1 MVQAANKTPPSAPDQ
16 SSRFLRLTFT
26 QGVLVG
32 QLSLIIVVIL
42 FVRYVI
48 FEDPEAARHNRRHK
62 AGFCFPVGMKPRR
75 SSIISS
81 RRNRPSLADR
91 NVKPL
96 VPDVLSKL
104 SYDLSTHP
112 PETADWLNVLV
123 AQAIVAYRSLVH
135 GELDEESASSSRG
148 EKAKRMVEEALNSV
162 RDGEPGFI
170 SIDYITV
177 TEVDFG
183 DQFPLC
189 TNARVRPADETGRM
203 RIEVDV
209 DYSDHVTLSI
219 ETKVV
224 INFPTSRFA
233 VLPVCLGITLNQLS
247 ATVMAEIPPV
257 AIPLPVEHDPAA
269 PTPAILLSLD
279 PDFTLCM
286 STTSL
291 LGARAKLEDIPK
303 VEQLILGRLRGWI
316 VDNLVWPKVRVLKLP
331 GVGSKGAVE
340 NAENGTGEYVW
351 VESEAMPVEKP
362 VKPTS
367 TLTPEADEDIS
378 SIPTSL
384 STSSLDQHTTAVDYT
399 VTHLSDVVPSH
410 PPRSTR
416 YRSNSTSSRPMRP
429 SLQLPNEFTTP
440 PQLNRT
446 GRPDNYPST
455 FQSNL
460 TSEKTLSDSFPS
472 NQRNPILRHSTSMM
486 VPNPN
491 QIYRAAFANSNHH
504 HHPSGNESISSS
516 NLSSS
521 ERWTQGA
528 GGIWGMS
535 LGLSQHGINQGG
547 RDGTYG
553 IRERVKEIER
563 IKALKATTSNS
574 PAPPNHSNHSNHSSH
589 DVFSD

>member
-1 MVQAANKTPPSAPDQ
+1 MAKSAYKNPSPASDQ

-48 FEDPEAARHNRRHK
+48 FEDPEASRNNRRHK
-62 AGFCFPVGMKPRR
+62 KPRR

-81 RRNRPSLADR
+81 RRHRPSLADR
-91 NVKPL
+91 NTKPI

-135 GELDEESASSSRG
+135 GELDEESPSSSRG
-148 EKAKRMVEEALNSV
+148 EKARSMVEEALNSV

-224 INFPTSRFA
+224 INFPTARFA

-257 AIPLPVEHDPAA
+257 AIPLPVVHDPAA

-340 NAENGTGEYVW
+340 NAENGAGEYVW
-351 VESEAMPVEKP
+351 VESEPIPVEKP

-384 STSSLDQHTTAVDYT
+384 SPSSLDQHTTAVDYT
-399 VTHLSDVVPSH
+399 VTHLSDLPSH
-410 PPRSTR
+410 QPRSTR
-416 YRSNSTSSRPMRP
+416 YRSNSASSRPIRP

-440 PQLNRT
+440 PQLTRP
-446 GRPDNYPST
+446 GRLDNYPST
-455 FQSNL
+455 FKSNF
-460 TSEKTLSDSFPS
+460 TSEKTLSDSFSS
-472 NQRNPILRHSTSMM
+472 NQRNPILRHSTSMLGQ
-486 VPNPN
+486 NPN
-491 QIYRAAFANSNHH
+491 QIYRAAFANSSSNHH
-504 HHPSGNESISSS
+504 TGIEPTS

-521 ERWTQGA
+521 EQWTQA

-535 LGLSQHGINQGG
+535 LGLSQHGIGNGG

-553 IRERVKEIER
+553 IRERVKEVER
-563 IKALKATTSNS
+563 IKALRDSLSA
-574 PAPPNHSNHSNHSSH
+574 SNHLDPNN

>member
-1 MVQAANKTPPSAPDQ
+1 MAKSASKNPPPTLDQ
-16 SSRFLRLTFT
+16 SSRFMRLTFT

-48 FEDPEAARHNRRHK
+48 FEDPEASRTNRRHK
-62 AGFCFPVGMKPRR
+62 ATDQFVYFKIQKPRR
-75 SSIISS
+75 SSIVSS

-91 NVKPL
+91 TAKPL

-135 GELDEESASSSRG
+135 GELDEDCPSSSRG
-148 EKAKRMVEEALNSV
+148 GKAKSMVEEALNSV
-162 RDGEPGFI
+162 RDGEPGFV

-257 AIPLPVEHDPAA
+257 AIPLPVDHDPAA

-316 VDNLVWPKVRVLKLP
+316 VDNLVWPKVRVMKLP

-351 VESEAMPVEKP
+351 VESEPIPVEKP

-367 TLTPEADEDIS
+367 TLTPEADEDVS

-384 STSSLDQHTTAVDYT
+384 SPSSLDQHTTAVDYT
-399 VTHLSDVVPSH
+399 VTHLSDVPSH
-410 PPRSTR
+410 QPRSTR
-416 YRSNSTSSRPMRP
+416 YRSNSTSSRPIHSRP
-429 SLQLPNEFTTP
+429 SIQLPNELTTP
-440 PQLNRT
+440 TQLARP
-446 GRPDNYPST
+446 GRLDNYPST
-455 FQSNL
+455 FKSNF

-472 NQRNPILRHSTSMM
+472 NQRNPMLRHSTSMM
-486 VPNPN
+486 VPNPT
-491 QIYRAAFANSNHH
+491 QIYRAAFANS
-504 HHPSGNESISSS
+504 SGIESPS
-516 NLSSS
+516 NLSQS
-521 ERWTQGA
+521 EPWTQA

-535 LGLSQHGINQGG
+535 LGLSQHGMSNG

-553 IRERVKEIER
+553 IRERVKEVER
-563 IKALKATTSNS
+563 LKALKGLSPNS
-574 PAPPNHSNHSNHSSH
+574 QPNT